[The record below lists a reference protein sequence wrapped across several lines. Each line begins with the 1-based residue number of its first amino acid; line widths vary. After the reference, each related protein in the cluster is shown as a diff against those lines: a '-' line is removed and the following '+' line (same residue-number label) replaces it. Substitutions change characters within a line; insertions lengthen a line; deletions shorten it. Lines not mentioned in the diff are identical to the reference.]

1 MEIRQ
6 IKLVEKYN
14 LEDKIEK
21 LIEIEVEKRV
31 QKAILEAKKKIW

>member
-31 QKAILEAKKKIW
+31 QKAILEAKKKI